1 MNILETRRRDLVA
14 GPLVAIAAMALR
26 PKPVH
31 AAGVDPTMTI
41 IKRPDE
47 IPWQPL
53 YNFPPGMAESAIMY
67 GAIDAPGQYF
77 VLIRW
82 HPGYMSA
89 PHWYETD
96 RLYVVMSGTWYVASG
111 EDFAPDATVPVPAGS
126 FVRRVAKTPHY
137 DGVKKGAPE
146 PAIIA
151 ISGIGPIHY
160 HVTDPTKPGW
170 REV

>member
-53 YNFPPGMAESAIMY
+53 YNFPPGMAESATMY

-77 VLIRW
+77 VKWR
-82 HPGYMSA
+82 
-89 PHWYETD
+89 
-96 RLYVVMSGTWYVASG
+96 
-111 EDFAPDATVPVPAGS
+111 ATSKDGDHTLGAYS
-126 FVRRVAKTPHY
+126 FTV
-137 DGVKKGAPE
+137 KGA
-146 PAIIA
+146 
-151 ISGIGPIHY
+151 
-160 HVTDPTKPGW
+160 
-170 REV
+170 R